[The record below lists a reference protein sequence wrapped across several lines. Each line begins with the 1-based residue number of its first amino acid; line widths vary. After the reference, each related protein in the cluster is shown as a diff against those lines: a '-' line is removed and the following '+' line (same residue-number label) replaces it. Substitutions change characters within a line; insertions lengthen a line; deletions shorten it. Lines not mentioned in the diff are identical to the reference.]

1 MVAIIIII
9 LIRMKEDMVL
19 KIINL
24 YFSVK
29 NNKVIEVI
37 SGYDLMQ
44 DANLACVILNQN
56 LEI

>member
-9 LIRMKEDMVL
+9 LIRMNEDMVL

-24 YFSVK
+24 YFSVN
-29 NNKVIEVI
+29 NNKVIGVI
-37 SGYDLMQ
+37 YGYDLMQ
-44 DANLACVILNQN
+44 DANLASVILNQI